1 LYVKK
6 ERKITS
12 KFPDNYE
19 NTIQDEIALVQ
30 EKFTGEWQRRR
41 KREEWGGG
49 QNCIISQIT
58 DLSINKLISG

>member
-49 QNCIISQIT
+49 GGGAELYYFPN
-58 DLSINKLISG
+58 N